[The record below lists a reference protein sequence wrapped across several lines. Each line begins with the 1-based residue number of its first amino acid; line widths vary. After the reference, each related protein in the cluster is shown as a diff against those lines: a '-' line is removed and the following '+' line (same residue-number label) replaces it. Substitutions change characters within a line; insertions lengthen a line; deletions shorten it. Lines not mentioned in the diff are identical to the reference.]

1 MAGSDIPAI
10 PPVVSA
16 DTTEKRKPPRSLLFL
31 CGRNSIRSPM
41 AEALAR
47 RALPPTT
54 FITSAGVK
62 PGEPDPFVEAVLNE
76 ENLSLG
82 DRLPQ
87 DFEELED
94 TYFEVIITLSPEAHH
109 RALELTRTQAVEVEY
124 WPTFDPSVVEG
135 SREQKLDAYRD
146 LREYLKA
153 HIANRFSCD

>member
-109 RALELTRTQAVEVEY
+109 NALRLGEFLIHGQGSDVVGLSSDIEDLIQKEVAICA
-124 WPTFDPSVVEG
+124 TS
-135 SREQKLDAYRD
+135 
-146 LREYLKA
+146 
-153 HIANRFSCD
+153 